1 MRGDPTPWLLDPSRP
16 NLHWRVLTDVIGR
29 PADSPAV
36 VRARGGANAV
46 EPVANLLEDLLP
58 DGSWGGDAA
67 LWDAFG
73 GPGWRLLAAV
83 RWGADP
89 TDPRLHAASQRLL
102 EAAPGTGGF
111 APGEGGEAEAGLTA
125 RVLQALARL
134 GWCRHSRFQEALAW
148 LDEAAPQSA
157 DGGWLTDGRGACA
170 VTPVAL
176 LDALTAC
183 DAVNRTALRER
194 AVHAVRSAVTGM
206 GDDLWLLGFPN
217 FDRTDAAEACAVL
230 ARADASWDPV
240 MFPALERLQQL
251 QLEGGRWARGV
262 GVPETLPV
270 GVRPLTGEPSRWIT
284 LEAVTAIL
292 HYAVAAGL
300 PRMFPQKPL

>member
-1 MRGDPTPWLLDPSRP
+1 M
-16 NLHWRVLTDVIGR
+16 LTEVIGR

-58 DGSWGGDAA
+58 DGSWGCDAA

-148 LDEAAPQSA
+148 LDEAAPRSE
-157 DGGWLTDGRGACA
+157 DGGWRASGDDDDPALGGVVA
-170 VTPVAL
+170 VAL
-176 LDALTAC
+176 LDALTTC
-183 DAVNRTALRER
+183 GGSNRGALRNR
-194 AVHAVRSAVTGM
+194 AAGSVYRALAEMTDEM
-206 GDDLWLLGFPN
+206 FELGYPN
-217 FDRTDAAEACAVL
+217 LDRTDAAEALAVL
-230 ARADASWDPV
+230 ARADAGYDPK
-240 MFPALERLQQL
+240 MFAPLSELQRLQDD
-251 QLEGGRWARGV
+251 GGRWTRV
-262 GVPETLPV
+262 LEVPDSLPAGGPFLV
-270 GVRPLTGEPSRWIT
+270 GEPSRWIT
-284 LEAVTAIL
+284 LEAVTAML
-292 HYAVAAGL
+292 HYAVEAGL